1 MELVTHSGF
10 EGVVV
15 ACWFWVALLVVVALE
30 LESPIV
36 RVLLY

>member
-1 MELVTHSGF
+1 MEFVTHAGL

-30 LESPIV
+30 FESPIV